1 MSTTLVATSGRDS
14 GSAAARRLRRDE
26 KIPAVIYGQGMPP
39 IAVTVDRRDLRVA
52 LSGAAGTNTILEIA
66 VDGNTY
72 PAVIKD
78 LQRHPVKRT
87 VAHIDFLRINMSEEL
102 TIAVPVRL
110 IGEAKAVLAEGG
122 LVDPSM
128 DTIDIVTTPA
138 NMPSEISIDVTAMRP
153 GEVIRLSQITLP
165 AGTRA
170 LGDPDQPVVT
180 AIAGTRAEVV
190 APAPAAGEETP
201 APAAGEGE
209 DKS

>member
-1 MSTTLVATSGRDS
+1 MSTTLVASSGRES

-26 KIPAVIYGQGMPP
+26 KIPAVIYGQGMSPLT
-39 IAVTVDRRDLRVA
+39 VTIERRDLRIA

-72 PAVIKD
+72 PAVIKE

-87 VAHIDFLRINMSEEL
+87 VAHVDFLRINMSEEL

-110 IGEAKAVLAEGG
+110 MGEAKAVVSEGG
-122 LVDPSM
+122 LVDASE

-138 NMPSEISIDVTAMRP
+138 NMPSEIAIDISGMQP
-153 GEVIRLSQITLP
+153 GEVIRLGQITLP

-170 LGDPDQPVVT
+170 LGDPELAIVT
-180 AIAGTRAEVV
+180 AIAGSRAEA
-190 APAPAAGEETP
+190 APASAAGETAP

-209 DKS
+209 NKS